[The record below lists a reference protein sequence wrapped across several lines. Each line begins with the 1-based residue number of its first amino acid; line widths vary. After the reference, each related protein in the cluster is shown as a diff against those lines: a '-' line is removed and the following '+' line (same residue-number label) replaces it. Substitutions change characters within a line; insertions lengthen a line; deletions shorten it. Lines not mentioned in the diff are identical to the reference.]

1 MRIRVKSGLAAVSM
15 AGMLACAPLLIAQP
29 AAAASSP
36 APATASPSAGA
47 PTAAAPATAA
57 PSTAVPSAA
66 VPASVPPSTA
76 LMTSAAGPATATDPA
91 ATAAGAPPFTCNR
104 HLDDAAAG
112 PALDSPIALTPSSD
126 SLQQIINFGTDRTT
140 TKYVREVVVT
150 ADKPLPATLTAQ
162 QLNFDAVIS
171 RAGSTLE
178 STDFPAPTFSTPVIS
193 PDRQSVAFE
202 VCLNPGAQLAP
213 GKYVGAVT
221 LSGPAGLSAVSVSL
235 TVNAKVA
242 WLFYAWSAAALGA
255 ALLLLVLKDAAA
267 YRKAHPETKDRK
279 TDKYRP
285 TTWGA
290 SFARPLADPLWWAT
304 TVVALGTAFGALYAT
319 YAGNPA
325 WGAGGFSDYSAL
337 IGAGFAAIGGHTI
350 ISALTPSS

>member
-1 MRIRVKSGLAAVSM
+1 MGTRAKSGLAAACV
-15 AGMLACAPLLIAQP
+15 AGIIACAPVLAAQP
-29 AAAASSP
+29 AAAASTP
-36 APATASPSAGA
+36 APATTS
-47 PTAAAPATAA
+47 PATVAA
-57 PSTAVPSAA
+57 STAVPSGGAPSA
-66 VPASVPPSTA
+66 VPSSTA
-76 LMTSAAGPATATDPA
+76 LTTSAAPATTATDPA

-104 HLDDAAAG
+104 HVDDAAPG

-126 SLQQIINFGTDRTT
+126 SLQQIVNFGTDRTR
-140 TKYVREVVVT
+140 TKYVREVVLT

-171 RAGSTLE
+171 RAGATLE
-178 STDFPAPTFSTPVIS
+178 STDFPAPSFSTPVIS
-193 PDRQSVAFE
+193 PDRQSIAFE
-202 VCLNPGAQLAP
+202 VCLNPGSQLDP

-242 WLFYAWSAAALGA
+242 WLFYAWSAVALGA
-255 ALLLLVLKDAAA
+255 ALLLLVLKDAAG
-267 YRKAHPETKDRK
+267 YRRAHPETKDRK
-279 TDKYRP
+279 TDKYRS
-285 TTWGA
+285 TSWGR
-290 SFARPLADPLWWAT
+290 SFAQPLADPLWWAT